1 MFLSVYNLYFK
12 TLFLTKGRMLNF
24 SQVRGLEH
32 LPVQRIRSP
41 FRHATRTT
49 SLETQG
55 KLVGVGES
63 QSDWGKN
70 VKEKLER
77 KQGDPRDRVLPPQFK
92 TALWKLAS
100 DRVGKNQEKEA
111 SPPKG

>member
-1 MFLSVYNLYFK
+1 M
-12 TLFLTKGRMLNF
+12 T
-24 SQVRGLEH
+24 
-32 LPVQRIRSP
+32 
-41 FRHATRTT
+41 
-49 SLETQG
+49 
-55 KLVGVGES
+55 GE
-63 QSDWGKN
+63 KN